1 MKPLIA
7 SVSLVVGLL
16 IGFYV
21 GYRHDENYAQ
31 HLINKYQQEFVRV
44 MKSSEGDQAAEA
56 SRVIELIE
64 SGDRSNAVRI
74 LSRPVAEYYQ
84 AYAVFAATDR
94 DRKLRTLIEQL
105 ASTNQVIADAIHHT
119 NYIVQ
124 P

>member
-7 SVSLVVGLL
+7 SVSLVVGLVT
-16 IGFYV
+16 GFLV
-21 GYRHDENYAQ
+21 GYRHQQNSAQ
-31 HLINKYQQEFVRV
+31 HVVDKYQQEFIRV
-44 MKSSEGDQAAEA
+44 MKSSEGDHAAEA

-74 LSRPVAEYYQ
+74 LSKPVADYYQ

-94 DRKLRTLIEQL
+94 DRALRTLIEGL

-119 NYIVQ
+119 NNIVQ

>member
-1 MKPLIA
+1 MKPLIVF
-7 SVSLVVGLL
+7 VSLVVGLL

-21 GYRHDENYAQ
+21 GYRYDENYAQ

-44 MKSSEGDQAAEA
+44 MKSSEGDQATEA

-74 LSRPVAEYYQ
+74 LSRPVADYYQ
-84 AYAVFAATDR
+84 AYAVFAVTDR